1 MTLTLKTSHP
11 ELDSALKSIDKDN
24 ITTPAELMAIRDSA
38 DQALTVVKNEPT
50 LEAVK
55 VFQKEMDEAVQSMQ
69 KVALAARKN
78 KITPEERDA
87 LIAGVEAQ
95 VAYVVLGY
103 KSSIERLNTFNQ
115 K

>member
-1 MTLTLKTSHP
+1 M
-11 ELDSALKSIDKDN
+11 
-24 ITTPAELMAIRDSA
+24 
-38 DQALTVVKNEPT
+38 
-50 LEAVK
+50 
-55 VFQKEMDEAVQSMQ
+55 QSMQ